1 MKFGTSYI
9 DRNYDKKEYNNLYHF
24 YKDNRNGQPKNGK
37 SIEFKQKLENL
48 KKSLLE
54 PKKDEEELICENID
68 VQYEFLVSK
77 SS

>member
-1 MKFGTSYI
+1 M
-9 DRNYDKKEYNNLYHF
+9 N
-24 YKDNRNGQPKNGK
+24 NRNGPPKEDK
-37 SIEFKQKLENL
+37 PIEFKKKLENL